1 MAETVTTINE
11 LKLRRLTKTVLD
23 NKQTVNA
30 NELLLVDP
38 EFTGG
43 KLLSTDNAG
52 NMVESAIS
60 SADVSDAVT
69 KKHAHSNK
77 TILDLIPDTL
87 GTAGQS
93 LVVNSGATGLE
104 FSTVGGGGSS
114 TLEGLTDTNISS
126 PVDGQMLKYDN
137 SSSKWI
143 NANVPTE
150 IPTQTGN
157 SGKFLTTNG
166 SAVSWVNA
174 PTELPTITGNA
185 SKILAVNSG
194 ATGVEWIT
202 NSGGGGFTNY
212 DFTPNTKIT
221 HSSSSTTESIVFAA
235 NTQGT
240 QWIDTS
246 VDLDMSIACNNDASN
261 YILVN
266 NTGNSD
272 IAVTITGVTHNGTSV
287 TVKLAN
293 VDNGEVSVGA
303 GKCREFGILRYS
315 DAYIITNVEL

>member
-104 FSTVGGGGSS
+104 FSTVGGGG
-114 TLEGLTDTNISS
+114 GL
-126 PVDGQMLKYDN
+126 
-137 SSSKWI
+137 
-143 NANVPTE
+143 
-150 IPTQTGN
+150 
-157 SGKFLTTNG
+157 
-166 SAVSWVNA
+166 
-174 PTELPTITGNA
+174 
-185 SKILAVNSG
+185 
-194 ATGVEWIT
+194 
-202 NSGGGGFTNY
+202 TNY